1 MGSNV
6 SAFWGDVNGDG
17 RVGVVTLSAGHST
30 VTFSFGLIPVGG
42 RFTDFIFSTTDDEEP
57 FKAGI

>member
-1 MGSNV
+1 VGSNV

-30 VTFSFGLIPVGG
+30 VTFSFGLIPLGG
-42 RFTDFIFSTTDDEEP
+42 RFTDFIFDDR
-57 FKAGI
+57 